1 MTTKA
6 LMQAPAPAC
15 TTQTAHVAPSFY
27 GAYGRRAERGDERPA
42 SRRGTVQRR
51 LASGSSADPFE
62 AEAHRAADELD
73 SHGSR
78 RIGVHGR
85 MRSADSGV
93 HAAGTVPASVERAL
107 EGSGMALPPRLR
119 HDMERRFGRD
129 FSRVRAH
136 TDATAAQSASDI
148 DADAYT
154 AGRRIVFGPGRFAP
168 ETRQGRRLIA
178 HELAHV
184 VQQSAFGEAADESAR
199 VAPILRQARGS
210 AQAPSQGTS
219 RPLEIEVVGADA
231 KVDEP
236 LAVMANRWA
245 QNHSGIVLR
254 VSSVSNLIAQLEKV
268 VDSNH
273 CIGNLVVWYHGSPEL
288 QLLVGEYKLPPHGQ
302 RMPAS
307 SFSREWLQ
315 LERNRPEL
323 NRFRH
328 LFCCDGRMQWI
339 GCGTAMVRAPGGLRT
354 PDEMEREPA
363 LFQEHPDLYPSAG
376 DAIRHGS
383 KLAGGSFGHMN
394 VQAWA
399 DATCTTIRSATN
411 LVTLRPESKDPI
423 TIDDHGHWTDVRPTH
438 ACPCDAASGR
448 VGGDAP
454 SREELVK
461 GWQRETAAIVGSDS
475 VLWHEMVSA
484 LRTGLPRSTEV
495 IGAGTQG
502 ERTFEAQPGT
512 LPDALLKE
520 MKTRKGKRGPLEDY
534 YSTKLLFP
542 LLKMA
547 GAGITPPAPLP
558 NVPMPDHL
566 FVRIAVGGNWAAV
579 TQPHLAVANRDDF
592 WHWSVYNDQAIGE
605 TPEFTRTVIQ
615 HELEHAADYERD
627 LREFEATH
635 PRPTEP
641 MPRKYGLP
649 AEGSE
654 VEKFDGPWGVYINDF
669 IKFQKTRIKPERHL
683 DIVVG
688 QRSQPTA
695 KGGVA
700 WDAWSAAERAYWF
713 ELAFRN
719 LPPDVPAGT
728 LIASEAEVAAAY
740 KQADPALR
748 QAAVERAFN
757 AVTGALCP
765 GKGED
770 PDEVLRRRS
779 NARTLVQHF
788 DDIVNDML
796 KDRMRG
802 DMTRGGLLRMLRRP
816 PGESG
821 GMECNL

>member
-6 LMQAPAPAC
+6 LTHAASPAHAAQAA
-15 TTQTAHVAPSFY
+15 VAPGRH
-27 GAYGRRAERGDERPA
+27 GAYGGRYERGDERSA
-42 SRRGTVQRR
+42 RGGMQRR
-51 LASGSSADPFE
+51 LTNGSALDPFE
-62 AEAHRAADELD
+62 AEAHRAADELT
-73 SHGSR
+73 STRSR
-78 RIGVHGR
+78 RIGVQGR
-85 MRSADSGV
+85 MRGSEGGV
-93 HAAGTVPASVERAL
+93 HAPVAVPASVEAAL
-107 EGSGMALPPRLR
+107 GGTGTPLPPPLR
-119 HDMERRFGRD
+119 RDMEQRFGAD

-136 TDATAAQSASDI
+136 TDSSAAHSADDI

-154 AGRRIVFGPGRFAP
+154 AGRHIVFGRNRFAP
-168 ETRQGRRLIA
+168 ETRPGRQLIA

-184 VQQSAFGEAADESAR
+184 VQQSAFGEAAEASRA
-199 VAPILRQARGS
+199 APVQRQARGS
-210 AQAPSQGTS
+210 APAPAQGAS
-219 RPLEIEVVGADA
+219 RPLEVEVVGADA

-236 LAVMANRWA
+236 LAIMAKRWA
-245 QNHSGIVLR
+245 DNHAGIVLR

-288 QLLVGEYKLPPHGQ
+288 QLLVGEYKLPPHGE

-354 PDEMEREPA
+354 PEEMEREPA
-363 LFQEHPDLYPSAG
+363 LFQEHPDLYPSAA
-376 DAIRHGS
+376 DAIKHGS

-411 LVTLRPESKDPI
+411 LVTLRPETKDPI
-423 TIDDHGHWTDVRPTH
+423 TIDDHGHWTDVRPTNPC
-438 ACPCDAASGR
+438 ACDAASGR

-461 GWQRETAAIVGSDS
+461 GWQKETAAIVGADN

-484 LRTGLPRSTEV
+484 LRTGLPRSTEI
-495 IGAGTQG
+495 IGAGTRG

-520 MKTRKGKRGPLEDY
+520 MKARNGKRGPLEDY

-635 PRPTEP
+635 PRPTIP
-641 MPRKYGLP
+641 VPPRYGRP
-649 AEGSE
+649 ADGSE

-719 LPPDVPAGT
+719 LPPDVAAGT
-728 LIASEAEVAAAY
+728 PIASEAEVMSAY
-740 KQADPALR
+740 TQADPALR

-757 AVTGALCP
+757 AVNGALCP
-765 GKGED
+765 DKGEE
-770 PDEVLRRRS
+770 PDEILRRRA

-788 DDIVNDML
+788 DAVIDDML
-796 KDRMRG
+796 KDKMRG
-802 DMTRGGLLRMLRRP
+802 DMTRSILLRMLRRA